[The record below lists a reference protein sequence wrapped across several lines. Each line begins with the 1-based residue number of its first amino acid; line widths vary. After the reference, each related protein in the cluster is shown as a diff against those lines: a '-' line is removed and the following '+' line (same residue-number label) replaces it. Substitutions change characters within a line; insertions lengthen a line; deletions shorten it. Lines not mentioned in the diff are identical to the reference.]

1 MKKGLIALAALMLVS
16 CAKKPVKVETVDY
29 SLLDRIYKSVDEKD
43 VKKIKALGT
52 LEGRKVVKCPEYIKV
67 YRGSFKDENGNV
79 VEGGFELI
87 RINDATP
94 DTDF

>member
-1 MKKGLIALAALMLVS
+1 MKKVITGLLSVGLLTS
-16 CAKKPVKVETVDY
+16 CVKKPVQIKAVDY
-29 SLLDRIYKSVDEKD
+29 SLLDRIYQNVEKKD
-43 VKKIKALGT
+43 LEKIEKIREEDKKVLKIP
-52 LEGRKVVKCPEYIKV
+52 RYIKV

-87 RINDATP
+87 RIDDGAP